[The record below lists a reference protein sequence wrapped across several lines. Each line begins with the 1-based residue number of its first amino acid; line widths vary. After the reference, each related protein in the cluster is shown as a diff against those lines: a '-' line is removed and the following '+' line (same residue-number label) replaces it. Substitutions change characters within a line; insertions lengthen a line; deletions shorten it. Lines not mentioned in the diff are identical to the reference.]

1 MLISINGLRAGEVR
15 EAADRQL
22 KLPNLAGIFAQGA
35 HAEGVIGV
43 LPSFTLPSH
52 VTLLTGVSPAKHGVY
67 NNLAFLP
74 QNAGGAP
81 GLGLGSAIK
90 AQTLWEAAHS
100 AGLHTLSVN
109 WPVSLGARGLDF
121 NISGN
126 FVAPGSTQDDD
137 RFNRLLS
144 TPGLA
149 DRLEREIG
157 PIRLVTR
164 HGAAGEAEDEKIA
177 ARLIADEK
185 PYLATIHFGG
195 LDEAEHTYGP
205 GSPEAKAALEAI
217 DTYIGQLVAAARTA
231 QPDTVVAVVS
241 DHGFTAVTREVSL
254 PRAFVDAGLIKIDGA
269 GKLVSWEA
277 APWAAGGSAAV
288 ILARPDDKE
297 LVARVAA
304 LLNRL
309 KADPALGIEEVLD
322 ASELA
327 RRGGFPGASFGVTY
341 RLDTTGPAARPF
353 AQPLVSPAVQKGT
366 HGHSPTHRELY
377 STFIIAGPG
386 VPVGRDLG
394 VIDMRTIAPT
404 LAGILGTNAA
414 GQGPFAPARMGAF
427 KGTITRGENP
437 CPFNSSA
444 LSVRAMLLRA
454 TPAPKCAPRRHGMG
468 AKTRSAFRSHCAQCW
483 GVPIAFCRRPR

>member
-1 MLISINGLRAGEVR
+1 MILSFLTPHACRIGLFYRNSGRFICGLALALAAPSSVQAAPVLLISIDGLRAGELR

-100 AGLHTLSVN
+100 AGLRTLSVN

-164 HGAAGEAEDEKIA
+164 HGG
-177 ARLIADEK
+177 
-185 PYLATIHFGG
+185 
-195 LDEAEHTYGP
+195 
-205 GSPEAKAALEAI
+205 
-217 DTYIGQLVAAARTA
+217 
-231 QPDTVVAVVS
+231 
-241 DHGFTAVTREVSL
+241 
-254 PRAFVDAGLIKIDGA
+254 
-269 GKLVSWEA
+269 
-277 APWAAGGSAAV
+277 
-288 ILARPDDKE
+288 
-297 LVARVAA
+297 
-304 LLNRL
+304 
-309 KADPALGIEEVLD
+309 
-322 ASELA
+322 
-327 RRGGFPGASFGVTY
+327 RG
-341 RLDTTGPAARPF
+341 
-353 AQPLVSPAVQKGT
+353 
-366 HGHSPTHRELY
+366 
-377 STFIIAGPG
+377 
-386 VPVGRDLG
+386 
-394 VIDMRTIAPT
+394 
-404 LAGILGTNAA
+404 
-414 GQGPFAPARMGAF
+414 
-427 KGTITRGENP
+427 
-437 CPFNSSA
+437 
-444 LSVRAMLLRA
+444 
-454 TPAPKCAPRRHGMG
+454 
-468 AKTRSAFRSHCAQCW
+468 
-483 GVPIAFCRRPR
+483 RPRMKRSRCG

>member
-1 MLISINGLRAGEVR
+1 MSGLLPRFPLRSSLSRAGLLHRKARRFLYGFVAASLTASPLCASPVLLISIDGLRPTDVQNAP
-15 EAADRQL
+15 ARQL
-22 KLPNLAGIFAQGA
+22 RLPNLSAIFADGT
-35 HAEGVIGV
+35 HAQGVIGV

-90 AQTLWEAAHS
+90 AQTLWEAAHG
-100 AGLHTLSVN
+100 AGLRTLSVN

-121 NISGN
+121 NIGGN

-164 HGAAGEAEDEKIA
+164 HGAAGEGEDEKIA
-177 ARLIADEK
+177 ARLIADER
-185 PYLATIHFGG
+185 PDLATIHFGG

-205 GSPEAKAALEAI
+205 GSPEAKAALETI
-217 DTYIGQLVAAARTA
+217 DTYIGQLVAAARA
-231 QPDTVVAVVS
+231 ARSDTVVAIVS
-241 DHGFTAVTREVSL
+241 DHGFTAVTREVNL

-297 LVARVAA
+297 LAARVAA
-304 LLNRL
+304 LLDRL

-322 ASELA
+322 AGELA

-341 RLDTTGPAARPF
+341 RLDTTGPAARPLS
-353 AQPLVSPAVQKGT
+353 QPLLSPAVQKGT
-366 HGHSPTHRELY
+366 HGHSPAHRELY
-377 STFIIAGPG
+377 STFIVTGPG

-394 VIDMRTIAPT
+394 VIDMRSIAPT
-404 LAGILGTNAA
+404 LAALLGTGLPQAE
-414 GQGPFAPARMGAF
+414 APSLWPAWAPSKAR
-427 KGTITRGENP
+427 
-437 CPFNSSA
+437 
-444 LSVRAMLLRA
+444 
-454 TPAPKCAPRRHGMG
+454 
-468 AKTRSAFRSHCAQCW
+468 
-483 GVPIAFCRRPR
+483 